1 MPVFLPSQNRASRTD
16 SFVVRY
22 PKVDIHTSALKH
34 GVSVEDIEHAVRN
47 AMAIDDLE
55 DDLRL
60 YLGADRKGDLLE
72 VVAINRRERS
82 ELVIHAMPMRSKYRH
97 LIPGE

>member
-1 MPVFLPSQNRASRTD
+1 M
-16 SFVVRY
+16 
-22 PKVDIHTSALKH
+22 DIHSSALKH

-47 AMAIDDLE
+47 AMAIDDLD

-60 YLGADRKGDLLE
+60 YLGADRTGDLLE
-72 VVAINRRERS
+72 VVAIDRRELS

-97 LIPGE
+97 LIPGDDHG

>member
-1 MPVFLPSQNRASRTD
+1 M
-16 SFVVRY
+16 
-22 PKVDIHTSALKH
+22 DIHTSALKH

-55 DDLRL
+55 DDVRL

-82 ELVIHAMPMRSKYRH
+82 ELVIRSAAC
-97 LIPGE
+97 

>member
-1 MPVFLPSQNRASRTD
+1 ME
-16 SFVVRY
+16 
-22 PKVDIHTSALKH
+22 IHSSALKH
-34 GVSVEDIEHAVRN
+34 GVSREDIEHAVRN

-60 YLGADRKGDLLE
+60 YLGADRRGDLLE
-72 VVAINRRERS
+72 VVAIYRRELS

>member
-1 MPVFLPSQNRASRTD
+1 L
-16 SFVVRY
+16 
-22 PKVDIHTSALKH
+22 ALKH

-72 VVAINRRERS
+72 VVATDAN
-82 ELVIHAMPMRSKYRH
+82 YRN
-97 LIPGE
+97 L